1 MAIIR
6 RVKRTDS
13 STLVFIH
20 IPFKIHRALQNKSWR
35 LTMDDGTEFYE
46 TCIMRF
52 LTEPIS
58 RHVDLFKN

>member
-1 MAIIR
+1 MAVSK
-6 RVKRTDS
+6 RVKRTNS
-13 STLVFIH
+13 SKLVSIH
-20 IPFKIHRALQNKSWR
+20 IPFNIPRALQNKSWR

-52 LTEPIS
+52 LTEPVL